1 MKKLALYCRT
11 STDKQDTGLES
22 QERELLGYCQM
33 KGITEYEVFR
43 DAGISGTKASRP
55 GLDLMLEGVR
65 AGRFHTVLVY
75 SFSRFARNT
84 KQLLTALEEFRKLGV
99 NFASKTEGVDT
110 ATPMGEL
117 VFTIFAALAKFERD
131 QLSERTKTG
140 LRNARAKGKQIGRR
154 ATARAK
160 NDQILVLFSQ
170 GMKPQAIA
178 DELQLGIASVYRAL
192 AARARLV

>member
-43 DAGISGTKASRP
+43 DAGVSGTKASRP

-84 KQLLTALEEFRKLGV
+84 KQLLGALEEFRKLSV

-140 LRNARAKGKQIGRR
+140 LRNARAKGKTLGRR
-154 ATARAK
+154 ATARVK
-160 NDQILVLFSQ
+160 FDQVIVLHAQ
-170 GMKPQAIA
+170 GKTTREIA
-178 DELQLGIASVYRAL
+178 AELGISRGSVGRAIQGRAKL
-192 AARARLV
+192 A